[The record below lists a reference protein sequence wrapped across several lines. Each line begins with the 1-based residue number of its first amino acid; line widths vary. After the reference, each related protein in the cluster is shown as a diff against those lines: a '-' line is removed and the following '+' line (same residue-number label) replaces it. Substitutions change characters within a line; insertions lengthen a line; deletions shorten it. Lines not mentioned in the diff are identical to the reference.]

1 MITRPTLL
9 LDKDKC
15 IANIEKMVKKAHEN
29 KIVFRPHFKTHQSA
43 EIGEWFKQYGVEC
56 ITVSSVKMAEYFA
69 ANGWKDI
76 TIAFPANIL
85 EWENI
90 NQLAS
95 KININ
100 LVVES
105 IETIQF
111 LEEKINSPIGI
122 YIKVDTGYGRTGI
135 KADDFVTIKH
145 LLNSLKTCK
154 NLIFIGYLCHTG
166 HTYNTRS
173 KDEVVAINNTAS
185 EQLLALKI
193 FMSSDFPLAEI
204 SFGDT
209 PSCSV
214 LDDFGDYN
222 EIRPGNFVFYD
233 ETQHKIGSCN
243 RNEIAVA
250 LAAPIVAKH
259 PERNEIVV
267 HGGAV
272 HLSKDTIKD
281 ENDNNYYGIAVELN
295 NNGWDTDKV
304 IGTVTKISQEHGII
318 AVEDNVMNRVKVGDL
333 VAIIPIH
340 SCLTANL
347 MKEYLTTEDNIIKMM
362 T

>member
-9 LDKDKC
+9 LDKGKC
-15 IANIEKMVKKAHEN
+15 IANIEKMVRKAQEN
-29 KIVFRPHFKTHQSA
+29 NIVFRPHFKTHQSS
-43 EIGEWFKQYGVEC
+43 EIGEWFKQLDIEC

-76 TIAFPANIL
+76 TIAFPSNIL

-90 NQLAS
+90 NQLAT

-105 IETIQF
+105 IETIKF

-122 YIKVDTGYGRTGI
+122 YIKVDTGYGRTGV
-135 KADDFVTIKH
+135 KADDFVTIKQ

-173 KDEVVAINNTAS
+173 KKEIEAINKSAS
-185 EQLLALKI
+185 EQLLALKT
-193 FMSSDFPLAEI
+193 FMASDFPLAEI

-214 LDDFGDYN
+214 LNDFGDYN

-233 ETQHKIGSCN
+233 ETQYKIGSCN

-250 LAAPIVAKH
+250 LASPIVAKH

-281 ENDNNYYGIAVELN
+281 ENDKNYYGIAVELN

-304 IGTVTKISQEHGII
+304 VGTVTKISQEHGII
-318 AVEDNVMNRVKVGDL
+318 TVEDSVMNRINVGDL
-333 VAIIPIH
+333 VAILPIH

-347 MKEYLTTEDNIIKMM
+347 MKEYLTTEGKKITMM
-362 T
+362 L